1 VIGALANNIEVLMSE
16 LIDNI
21 NLDAFSA
28 TYAGYK
34 VEYLPYETL
43 ETLMEEY
50 PEMADW
56 DLRSIIHKID
66 KQLTKYSLYDE
77 DKGFRLDKGFRR
89 IKIDGSMRHVR
100 PLYYFLMTGVYPN
113 RAYVLHAPD
122 DNPHTLD
129 IDRLKLVDRRKVT
142 KEASEKYRERMRK
155 LKESV
160 GVMNE

>member
-1 VIGALANNIEVLMSE
+1 
-16 LIDNI
+16 
-21 NLDAFSA
+21 
-28 TYAGYK
+28 
-34 VEYLPYETL
+34 
-43 ETLMEEY
+43 
-50 PEMADW
+50 
-56 DLRSIIHKID
+56 
-66 KQLTKYSLYDE
+66 
-77 DKGFRLDKGFRR
+77 
-89 IKIDGSMRHVR
+89 
-100 PLYYFLMTGVYPN
+100 MTGVYPN